1 MIVKGITDNSRSW
14 IIYHSALGATK
25 YFQFDNTSAG
35 TNAGPWNNT
44 EPTSSV
50 FTLGTSY
57 NNVNVSGGKNYI
69 HISGTMF
76 LVYRNLGH
84 THVMVMD
91 LVAVMR
97 TVLFVELGFRP
108 AMILFRGNYTS
119 DWTWIDNA
127 RCTTNYNDVAL
138 RANYHYG
145 EIGNARGGVGSSS
158 QPANY
163 AVDFLSNG
171 FKIRASGGSLNSGTN
186 TVTYSMGRSTTS
198 QLVWST
204 VQRKINY

>member
-44 EPTSSV
+44 EPTSKF

-57 NNVNVSGGKNYI
+57 NNVNVSGGKKVTS

-76 LVYRNLGH
+76 PVYRNLDH
-84 THVMVMD
+84 TNVMVMD

-97 TVLFVELGFRP
+97 TVLL
-108 AMILFRGNYTS
+108 
-119 DWTWIDNA
+119 
-127 RCTTNYNDVAL
+127 
-138 RANYHYG
+138 
-145 EIGNARGGVGSSS
+145 
-158 QPANY
+158 
-163 AVDFLSNG
+163 
-171 FKIRASGGSLNSGTN
+171 
-186 TVTYSMGRSTTS
+186 
-198 QLVWST
+198 
-204 VQRKINY
+204 